1 MFTKIKVWWML
12 RCFKNGLEKSPEMQ
26 ALKKRM
32 EACIERNKENIMK
45 FKTIEQFLIGK
56 EAKADHPITCMNP
69 TKTFIIVDVRVEE
82 TTPSYKVQGHKV
94 FVRGENTMWFG
105 YNTWELV

>member
-1 MFTKIKVWWML
+1 
-12 RCFKNGLEKSPEMQ
+12 
-26 ALKKRM
+26 
-32 EACIERNKENIMK
+32 MK
-45 FKTIEQFLIGK
+45 FKTIEKFLIGK

-82 TTPSYKVQGHKV
+82 TTPSYEVQGHKV

>member
-1 MFTKIKVWWML
+1 MKIT
-12 RCFKNGLEKSPEMQ
+12 
-26 ALKKRM
+26 
-32 EACIERNKENIMK
+32 
-45 FKTIEQFLIGK
+45 TIEKFFIGK

-69 TKTFIIVDVRVEE
+69 TETFIIIDVRVEE
-82 TTPSYKVQGHKV
+82 TLLSQKDQGHKV

>member
-1 MFTKIKVWWML
+1 
-12 RCFKNGLEKSPEMQ
+12 
-26 ALKKRM
+26 
-32 EACIERNKENIMK
+32 
-45 FKTIEQFLIGK
+45 
-56 EAKADHPITCMNP
+56 MNP

-82 TTPSYKVQGHKV
+82 TTPSYEVQGHKV